1 MKKIMLAV
9 MATLATLAASA
20 FSLPTVGDGTEPCV
34 WTRNITG
41 VRAAAKTT
49 GYPMLVVVIND
60 SNEGEGCDHC
70 KSFLEHNR
78 AGIEALAKNYKFYMV
93 LLNYWSGAN
102 GYSSLASTY
111 RINFGVYPI
120 LPSVSVRAP
129 DGAVSK
135 GWGYPLVDGN
145 IVSRIKDEIEKFAV
159 KKSTFALSAGTT
171 SVKMGSAWTG
181 TITRSGGAKTAGT
194 VSISLS
200 GSAAGDYKAEPSSFD
215 WDSSDGSKTFRVSG
229 PADGE
234 DIRSDDIVVK
244 ISATGFEDS
253 KISYGKQQLTVSFK
267 DGQVAKTLE
276 EFKAANEAFA
286 SLTASSLWYVP
297 ADGSA
302 VLAAS
307 SLAANATSTLTW
319 TAPRNGTLELA
330 GKVDGNSTL
339 TANVGGNTYPLT
351 ANKQGIHVSKD
362 ATVTVTATAA
372 TDLKPGELGIKV
384 MAFTADNEAPSF
396 ADDVASSVT
405 SYLKFESRVSFAAQS
420 ASGEVTYSA
429 KGLPEGLRVTKK
441 GLLKGTPEEKGSFN
455 AIIVASN
462 GYGAT
467 TQNVA
472 IAVGAFPSKYKGTYD
487 GIVFDKAK
495 RSIAGGVTWKIA
507 ANGKWQASFER
518 AGTKTKLKGVCEID
532 AAGQPIIDGDG
543 FAAAVMPGLTVWDGV
558 WNGLPVYGKKSERSL
573 SSTWSGVWNGGMSQV
588 PAGYLTANVSG
599 KGKVTIKGK
608 IAGKSKLSAKGQL
621 LVLDEAFVAEYLP
634 SCAVEN
640 GGSVGFVRAWKKSS
654 GNVFDGGLMLYANG
668 TLSGVFSFGGRT
680 YDEVFGAKWKAPSL
694 TAFDGAVLGFGN
706 LVEIPVVA
714 EEKKLAP
721 GENDCSAKLS
731 AKKSTG
737 IFKGSFKYNG
747 KKATYEGA
755 LFTLGGKLVGMGGG
769 IVGSTAFA
777 VELEAAK

>member
-1 MKKIMLAV
+1 MRKIMLAV
-9 MATLATLAASA
+9 MATLATLASSA
-20 FSLPTVGDGTEPCV
+20 FSLPSVGDGTAPCV

-70 KSFLEHNR
+70 KAFLEHNR
-78 AGIEALAKNYKFYMV
+78 AGIEALAKKYKFYMV

-111 RINFGVYPI
+111 RIDFGVYPI
-120 LPSVSVRAP
+120 LPSVSVRTP
-129 DGAVSK
+129 DGTVSK

-145 IVSRIKDEIEKFAV
+145 IISRIQAEIEKYAIS
-159 KKSTFALSAGTT
+159 KSTFALSAGTT

-181 TITRSGGAKTAGT
+181 TITRTGGAKTAGT
-194 VSISLS
+194 VSVSLS
-200 GSAAGDYKAEPSSFD
+200 GRAAGDYKVEPASFD

-229 PADGE
+229 PAAGE
-234 DIRSDDIVVK
+234 DLRSDDIVVK
-244 ISATGFEDS
+244 ISASGFEDS
-253 KISYGKQQLTVSFK
+253 KIEYGKQQLTVSFK
-267 DGQVAKTLE
+267 DGRVSKTLE
-276 EFKAANEAFA
+276 EFKTANAAFA
-286 SLTASSLWYVP
+286 SLTSSSVWYVP

-302 VLAAS
+302 VLSAAS
-307 SLAANATSTLTW
+307 MAANATSTLTW
-319 TAPRNGTLELA
+319 TAPRNGTLDLA

-339 TANVGGNTYPLT
+339 TANVGGNAYPLT
-351 ANKQGIHVSKD
+351 ANKQAIHVSKD
-362 ATVTVTATAA
+362 AVVTVTATAA
-372 TDLKPGELGIKV
+372 SDLGPGKIGLTAL
-384 MAFTADNEAPSF
+384 AFTADNEAPNF
-396 ADDVASSVT
+396 ADDVVSSVT

-420 ASGEVTYSA
+420 ASGEVTYSS
-429 KGLPEGLRVTKK
+429 KGLPLGLKVTKK
-441 GLLKGTPEEKGSFN
+441 GLLKGTPEERGSFD
-455 AIIVASN
+455 AIIIASN

-467 TQNVA
+467 TQNVS
-472 IAVGAFPSKYKGTYD
+472 IVVGAFPSKFKGTYD

-495 RSIAGGVTWKIA
+495 RSIVGGVTWKIA
-507 ANGKWQASFER
+507 TTGKWQASFER
-518 AGTKTKLKGVCEID
+518 AGVKTKQKGVCEID

-543 FAAAVMPGLTVWDGV
+543 FTVAGMPGQTVWEGS
-558 WNGLPVYGKKSERSL
+558 WNGLPVYGKKSEGSV
-573 SSTWSGVWNGGMSQV
+573 SSTWSGVWNSGMSQD

-608 IAGKSKLSAKGQL
+608 VSGKMKLSAKGQL

-634 SCAVEN
+634 SCAIEN
-640 GGSVGFVRAWKKSS
+640 GGAVGFIRAWKKSS
-654 GNVFDGGLMLYANG
+654 GNIFDGGLTLYANG
-668 TLSGVFSFGGRT
+668 MMSGVFSFGGRT

-694 TAFDGAVLGFGN
+694 TAFNGAVLSLGN
-706 LVEIPVVA
+706 LAEVPVVA
-714 EEKKLAP
+714 EDKKLVA
-721 GENDCSAKLS
+721 GVNDCSAKLS
-731 AKKSTG
+731 AKSSTG

-755 LFTLGGKLVGMGGG
+755 LFSMGGNLVGMGGG